1 MLEEHDINNNPP
13 EISQDDSDVLLH
25 SSHNYLEVVLR
36 PLLVSRLPALNVVF
50 ASFKCFELSLYTP
63 VRYF

>member
-13 EISQDDSDVLLH
+13 EISQDDSDVILH

-36 PLLVSRLPALNVVF
+36 PLLVSRLPCA
-50 ASFKCFELSLYTP
+50 
-63 VRYF
+63 